1 MNFPRFEFADLVSWI
16 RAWPLAAVAVVLLA
30 LVILSDIARVDVLI
44 WGLTKV
50 AALGYLGYWID
61 RWLFP
66 YARAHE
72 FWWPEGDEDPPE
84 DPVTELQDF
93 TPDMDPIGGEI
104 VSSGYIDPTLQIRR
118 AIIIAACILTATL
131 IP

>member
-1 MNFPRFEFADLVSWI
+1 MNRETLQKALDLI
-16 RAWPLAAVAVVLLA
+16 RAWPLAAVGAFLVLVVLLA
-30 LVILSDIARVDVLI
+30 DLARVDVLI

-50 AALGYLGYWID
+50 AVLAYAGYWID

-66 YARAHE
+66 YARPHDHWFALGAAEHAL
-72 FWWPEGDEDPPE
+72 PDEITVLP
-84 DPVTELQDF
+84 
-93 TPDMDPIGGEI
+93 
-104 VSSGYIDPTLQIRR
+104 QIRR